1 MATPTPKTQYNTF
14 APLYTSIT
22 DLPCS
27 KLEAELIHTALLSA
41 NYGAGPHV
49 LDLGGGSGLHARRAL
64 DAGAATVDVVDVS
77 REMMRVGADIEASL
91 AREGRIRWF
100 EADLSRP
107 VAEQLPQGEDGGLRP
122 GGYDIVMA
130 NWLFDHATSVEELR
144 GMWANVVGLMKPG
157 GWFLGVRVQS
167 VWAEYMRE
175 GKYGATFAEIGEIP
189 GGVKYVCG
197 CRTQPPFEFGCTSME
212 STYSLADDIPKE
224 MGLVDFQ
231 VVPPAETEVVKGD
244 LEYWEDFLKEPNL
257 AVVTARKPA
266 LDAK

>member
-1 MATPTPKTQYNTF
+1 
-14 APLYTSIT
+14 
-22 DLPCS
+22 
-27 KLEAELIHTALLSA
+27 
-41 NYGAGPHV
+41 
-49 LDLGGGSGLHARRAL
+49 
-64 DAGAATVDVVDVS
+64 
-77 REMMRVGADIEASL
+77 
-91 AREGRIRWF
+91 
-100 EADLSRP
+100 
-107 VAEQLPQGEDGGLRP
+107 
-122 GGYDIVMA
+122 
-130 NWLFDHATSVEELR
+130 
-144 GMWANVVGLMKPG
+144 
-157 GWFLGVRVQS
+157 
-167 VWAEYMRE
+167 MRE